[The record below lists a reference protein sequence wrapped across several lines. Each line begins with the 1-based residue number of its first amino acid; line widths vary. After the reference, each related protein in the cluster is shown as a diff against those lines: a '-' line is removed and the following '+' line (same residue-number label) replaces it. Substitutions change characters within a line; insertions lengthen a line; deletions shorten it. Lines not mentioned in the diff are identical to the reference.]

1 MKRGLFRRH
10 APCTQLEAKRW
21 STLIGYSASRSVG
34 NRRAALAVA
43 QATAAAAARNFFRSA
58 VHRVQFGVPG
68 HRAGR
73 GHGETAD
80 DLQPGCDGDVEHH
93 ARKAH
98 LAAVS
103 DSAALFDFLQWCVHN
118 ALHRIP
124 LLWRLHKVHHSVVD
138 MDWIGDWRF
147 HWGEI
152 VVYRVALYVPSAV
165 FGFDPQVL
173 FFNGILNTIV
183 GHYAHANVRLSIGPL
198 KYVLN
203 SPQMHIWH
211 HTHPDAGPVDKNFGI
226 TLSVWDWIFG
236 TATCPIMRRSGWDLR
251 GSRSIPRIFWGS
263 GWLRFA
269 ARGSYTFCTRRR
281 VKISGWTWPVSRRF
295 QSSLTWMTLPLM

>member
-1 MKRGLFRRH
+1 MVYAYWLFGI
-10 APCTQLEAKRW
+10 
-21 STLIGYSASRSVG
+21 SVASVIAERLWPWRKQQPLLRPGIFSDLLYIVFNSEYLG
-34 NRRAALAVA
+34 IVLAVA
-43 QATAAAAARNFFRSA
+43 TAKLLAIYNPDAMVTLSIMRGKPIWL
-58 VHRVQFGVPG
+58 QFLILLP
-68 HRAGR
+68 
-73 GHGETAD
+73 
-80 DLQPGCDGDVEHH
+80 
-93 ARKAH
+93 
-98 LAAVS
+98 
-103 DSAALFDFLQWCVHN
+103 LFDFLQWCVHN

-198 KYVLN
+198 KYILN

-236 TATCPIMRRSGWDLR
+236 TAYMPDHAPERLGFAGIEKYPKNILGQWLAPFR
-251 GSRSIPRIFWGS
+251 G
-263 GWLRFA
+263 
-269 ARGSYTFCTRRR
+269 
-281 VKISGWTWPVSRRF
+281 
-295 QSSLTWMTLPLM
+295 